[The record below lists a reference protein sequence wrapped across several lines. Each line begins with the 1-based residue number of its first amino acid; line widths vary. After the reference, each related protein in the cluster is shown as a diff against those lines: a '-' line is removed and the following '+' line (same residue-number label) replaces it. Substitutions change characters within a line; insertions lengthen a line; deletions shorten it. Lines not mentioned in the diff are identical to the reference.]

1 MRPNQTM
8 CGSRAR
14 ERRRRHDHQHQR
26 APADRRGQG
35 GRGGGRGPRPAVRDS
50 GRDRR
55 IHPSPKRHRQGHRD
69 RLHSEDADSAR
80 RARCNTGRFIRV
92 TREPEGLLREYDSL
106 DRALK
111 SAAGGPPYTN
121 THCDTFKARR
131 KVDGTLSSM
140 GPKNKHLIH
149 VPSGI
154 RLDVFTTDAANW
166 GMAMF
171 VRTGPAEWNIRAM
184 SRFQA
189 LGMKGHAY
197 GGVTDFD
204 GAEIECRDEAT
215 VFQLLQWRYTPP
227 EGRR

>member
-1 MRPNQTM
+1 MTTNTK
-8 CGSRAR
+8 
-14 ERRRRHDHQHQR
+14 ERRPIVEARAAAAEVVALVQPFVTRVEIAGSILRRSATVKDIEIVCIPRMLTQR
-26 APADRRGQG
+26 VEPVAIQADLFG
-35 GRGGGRGPRPAVRDS
+35 S
-50 GRDRR
+50 
-55 IHPSPKRHRQGHRD
+55 
-69 RLHSEDADSAR
+69 
-80 RARCNTGRFIRV
+80 

-204 GAEIECRDEAT
+204 GGEIECRDEAT